1 MKNGHDET
9 LGTQPGFE
17 REKSKRR
24 FFPLK
29 VGPTCLFPVGRRE
42 FLGLTGAGLAAGVF
56 GLNASSSAAIDPE
69 GWDPKR
75 PMLCTGRT
83 LVVQPILMYR
93 VAEPQR
99 ATSWKSWGSVQ
110 SDEAARTEAKNI
122 SNELATLCAR
132 APFPVKALPVV
143 VVKSPAEA
151 AKVHENEY
159 DAVIVYAASGSGEL
173 LKACFAPK
181 KDRDTIIFTRR
192 SSGPAYYWF
201 EALSTRYLQTGRPEP
216 GRGSEKAESG
226 REEQKV
232 RRLEGEK
239 VSVEESKTVRPSDL
253 LNFSPSRSDPACLDH
268 GPVHVEDV
276 VVDDVNELLWRLRG
290 LYGLKNFVGTRI
302 VALGGPWGKYSPE
315 APDVA
320 REKYRFEIIDVSYEA
335 VTPRIQAALADRER
349 MAAAKRWA
357 EAYLALPGTTLA
369 TTNQFFVNAFMLYGV
384 FKDLLREHDASAFTI
399 RNCMSTIMP
408 ISQTTPCLT
417 LGLLGDEGLI
427 AFCESDFVII
437 PAGILLHYVSGLPVF
452 MHNSTFPHNGIVTC
466 AHCSSP
472 RRFDGSRYEPT
483 RIMTHYES
491 EYGAAPKVEIPVGQQ
506 VTFIDPEY
514 STGRWLGFTGIV
526 HGNPAY
532 EICRSQQDVEIQ
544 GDWRKLISE
553 VRDSHWMM
561 AYGDHLKPL
570 AYAARKLGIRWEEL

>member
-1 MKNGHDET
+1 MPN
-9 LGTQPGFE
+9 
-17 REKSKRR
+17 
-24 FFPLK
+24 
-29 VGPTCLFPVGRRE
+29 RRE
-42 FLGLTGAGLAAGVF
+42 FLGLTGAGIAAGVL
-56 GLNASSSAAIDPE
+56 GLNSSSSTAADPE

-75 PMLCTGRT
+75 AMLCTGRT

-93 VAEPQR
+93 VAERKP

-110 SDEAARTEAKNI
+110 SDEAAVMEAKKI
-122 SNELATLCAR
+122 SEELAALCSQ
-132 APFPVKALPVV
+132 APFPLTALPIA

-151 AKVHENEY
+151 ARVHENAY

-181 KDRDTIIFTRR
+181 KDRDTILFTRR

-216 GRGSEKAESG
+216 G
-226 REEQKV
+226 Q
-232 RRLEGEK
+232 
-239 VSVEESKTVRPSDL
+239 
-253 LNFSPSRSDPACLDH
+253 NSRLDH

-276 VVDDVNELLWRLRG
+276 VVDDVNELLWRLRA
-290 LYGLKNFVGTRI
+290 LHALRNFVGTRI

-320 REKYRFEIIDVSYEA
+320 RDKYRFEIIDVSYEA
-335 VTPRIQAALADRER
+335 VTPRIQATLADRER

-357 EAYLALPGTTLA
+357 QAYLALPNTTLA
-369 TTNQFFVNAFMLYGV
+369 TTNEFLVNAFMLYGV

-408 ISQTTPCLT
+408 LSQTTPCLT

-437 PAGILLHYVSGLPVF
+437 PAGILLHHVSGLPVF
-452 MHNSTFPHNGIVTC
+452 MHNSTFPHDGIVTC

-472 RRFDGSRYEPT
+472 RRFDGVRYEPA
-483 RIMTHYES
+483 RILTHYES
-491 EYGAAPKVEIPVGQQ
+491 EYGAAPKVDIPLGQQ

-514 STGRWLGFTGIV
+514 STGRWLGFTGV
-526 HGNPAY
+526 VRGNPAY

-561 AYGDHLKPL
+561 TYGDHLKPL
-570 AYAARKLGIRWEEL
+570 AYAARKLGIRWEAL